1 MQMGIRE
8 WPEYISEIFRVTA
21 PGGHTQFTE
30 IGMEFIS
37 NNNALGSDAALEVIQ
52 KALQKYGSI
61 NRLNLQVGSKL
72 AEMVR
77 RAGFHSVEEKVVDVP
92 CGSWPTGHIPDDYC

>member
-1 MQMGIRE
+1 MKTEIRE
-8 WPEYISEIFRVTA
+8 WPEYISEILRVTA

-37 NNNALGSDAALEVIQ
+37 NNNALGSDAALKVIQ
-52 KALQKYGSI
+52 KALQKYSFI
-61 NRLNLQVGSKL
+61 KHLDLQAGSKL

-92 CGSWPTGHIPDDYC
+92 CGNWPSGSIAYD

>member
-1 MQMGIRE
+1 MQMGIRD
-8 WPEYISEIFRVTA
+8 WPEYISEIFRVSA

-52 KALQKYGSI
+52 KALQKYASI
-61 NRLNLQVGSKL
+61 HRLNFQVGSKL

-92 CGSWPTGHIPDDYC
+92 CGSWPTGNIAYDYC

>member
-1 MQMGIRE
+1 MQMGIRD